1 MVNARAF
8 FYLSNAGAFSYTKFG
23 FEYYQTSG
31 TTMII
36 TVGLRQDPDWYYL
49 DDFYVI
55 DTVTGATMNNDP
67 SFETGGLSACCGG
80 SSTCN
85 TFGASPQGTVVS
97 GNAHTGTYCF
107 RDGAVGNP
115 DYFTVTITN
124 IVIGRTYNISFWL
137 MNTTGTPNTAIVIV
151 GS

>member
-1 MVNARAF
+1 M
-8 FYLSNAGAFSYTKFG
+8 Y
-23 FEYYQTSG
+23 
-31 TTMII
+31 I

-67 SFETGGLSACCGG
+67 SFETGGLSACCGS

-85 TFGASPQGTVVS
+85 AFGVSPLGTVIY
-97 GNAHTGTYCF
+97 GNAHTGNYCF
-107 RDGAVGNP
+107 QDGAVGGP
-115 DYFTVTITN
+115 DYFTITITN
-124 IVIGRTYNISFWL
+124 IVISRTYNISFWL
-137 MNTTGTPNTAIVIV
+137 MNTSGTPNLAMVTV